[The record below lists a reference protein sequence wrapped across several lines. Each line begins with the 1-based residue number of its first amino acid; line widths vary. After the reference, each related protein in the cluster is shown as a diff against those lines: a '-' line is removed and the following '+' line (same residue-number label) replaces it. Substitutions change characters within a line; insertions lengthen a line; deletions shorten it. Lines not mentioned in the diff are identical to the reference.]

1 MKKRIVFLLLLL
13 SFFKTNAQEIE
24 GTELGLDLTFV
35 ASNFGGTVGLGSKF
49 GIKMGEYLIAG
60 PSVRYQ
66 RSWNNNIAAQTKS
79 GFNIFGGG
87 IFAHARFFNA
97 MFVGAEFEYLRSP
110 YTSFGFL
117 TASTQWSPT
126 LFLGGGLSLE
136 LNESIRLNAGIM
148 YDIINH
154 INSPL
159 RSQYFMKNAQ
169 GFLLPVIYRIA
180 FFFPL
185 S

>member
-1 MKKRIVFLLLLL
+1 
-13 SFFKTNAQEIE
+13 
-24 GTELGLDLTFV
+24 
-35 ASNFGGTVGLGSKF
+35 
-49 GIKMGEYLIAG
+49 
-60 PSVRYQ
+60 
-66 RSWNNNIAAQTKS
+66 
-79 GFNIFGGG
+79 
-87 IFAHARFFNA
+87 